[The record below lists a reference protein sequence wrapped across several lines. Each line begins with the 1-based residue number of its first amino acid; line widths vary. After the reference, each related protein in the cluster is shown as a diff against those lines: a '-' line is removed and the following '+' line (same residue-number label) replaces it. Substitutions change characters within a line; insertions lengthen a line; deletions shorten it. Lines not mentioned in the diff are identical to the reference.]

1 MSKRWLAELEAGR
14 RFGEL
19 LSKNMIGSRIPV
31 PLLRNRVLLATSTGS
46 YRWGASSTV
55 SGTGVLRSSYPFVP
69 TGIGAM
75 NLWKVNKNH
84 RFGVVVCRYSHL
96 GQKQNIDTYG
106 QRAFESLPQLW
117 LKRTGFERLNY
128 LLFILNKSG
137 DIPPT
142 VWCA

>member
-1 MSKRWLAELEAGR
+1 MSELRVAELEDGR

-19 LSKNMIGSRIPV
+19 SSKKTICSRFSMLLLRIPV
-31 PLLRNRVLLATSTGS
+31 LLAIKTGS
-46 YRWGASSTV
+46 YARGASSTV

-96 GQKQNIDTYG
+96 GQKQNIDTNG

-117 LKRTGFERLNY
+117 LKRTDFARLNY